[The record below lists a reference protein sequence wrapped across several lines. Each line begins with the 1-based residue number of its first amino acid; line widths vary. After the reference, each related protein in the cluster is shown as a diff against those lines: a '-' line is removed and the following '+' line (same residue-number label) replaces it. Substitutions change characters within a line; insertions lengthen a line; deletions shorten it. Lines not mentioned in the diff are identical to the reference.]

1 MKQFRNTFKG
11 YTDEDFANAL
21 LNMNKSS
28 SYEFVNTLTEKQRQ
42 LTETRN
48 QAKRAKKNAAKV
60 DKTQPANNKTTKVKP
75 TIVSKK

>member
-11 YTDEDFANAL
+11 YSDDDFANAL
-21 LNMNKSS
+21 LNMCENS

-48 QAKRAKKNAAKV
+48 QAKRTRNNAQPEN
-60 DKTQPANNKTTKVKP
+60 DKTKKVR
-75 TIVSKK
+75 